1 MALKIKEVI
10 NHNVT
15 SLEHLIQED
24 FLTGHP

>member
-10 NHNVT
+10 NHNVIL
-15 SLEHLIQED
+15 LEYLIQED